1 LGPVFKYN
9 HEASR
14 TPLGSVFKHNHEVSG
29 TILGPVFKHNN
40 KVLGTLLCPVL
51 NIIPNYPG
59 HYWVL
64 FLKINT
70 KFSGQYCV
78 LFFSKNTVNTY
89 CSVSCIPY
97 SASLDPRV
105 WLYLSGA
112 KEDGVPIP
120 SSTCNDFIYKIKKRA
135 KCRN

>member
-1 LGPVFKYN
+1 MGP
-9 HEASR
+9 
-14 TPLGSVFKHNHEVSG
+14 VFKHNHEVSG

-78 LFFSKNTVNTY
+78 LFFGKNTVNTY
-89 CSVSCIPY
+89 CFVSYIPY
-97 SASLDPRV
+97 SANLDPRV

-112 KEDGVPIP
+112 KEGGSQSRHRHAMILFIRYKNGQNAGINKTVPNV
-120 SSTCNDFIYKIKKRA
+120 TH
-135 KCRN
+135 